1 MWLRNGTKGAEI
13 QDGTIYIK
21 PITEVIM
28 AIGLLNQVLFA
39 SSRDWIINSQ
49 KGFRTFLMIWLWKER
64 YKINSKVEK

>member
-39 SSRDWIINSQ
+39 NSRDWITRN
-49 KGFRTFLMIWLWKER
+49 
-64 YKINSKVEK
+64 